1 MVSQVF
7 HVFYGFYSLNITY
20 IRIKCGIPLSNFS
33 FMGRW
38 EVTVLHTYQTPSVQN
53 CGLQLKAH
61 WLVKATCMP
70 GHLSMQVWNK
80 SIEV

>member
-33 FMGRW
+33 FMGHW
-38 EVTVLHTYQTPSVQN
+38 EVTVLRTKLRRSRTAAYN
-53 CGLQLKAH
+53 
-61 WLVKATCMP
+61 
-70 GHLSMQVWNK
+70 
-80 SIEV
+80 